1 MKKNKMMRIASV
13 LLVAVILTTCAISGT
28 FAKYTTAAPEASDNA
43 RVAKWGVTV
52 TATAGDL
59 FSDSYK
65 DTKTTYTANE
75 TVDTITV
82 QADTPNVDIFAPG
95 TEGSVADAI
104 KVTGKPEVDVTVDYS
119 ATVSFTGWTLADSS
133 FYCPLV
139 FTING
144 TDIKQDTTIDTADKF
159 AAAIKNA
166 IEGLSADYH
175 TNTDLASQANNTVA
189 ISWKWVFEGENA
201 KDTYLGDQAALGNA
215 STVSIKYSAS
225 ATQID

>member
-1 MKKNKMMRIASV
+1 MKKNKMMRLASV

-28 FAKYTTAAPEASDNA
+28 FAKYTTAAPEESDNA

-52 TATAGDL
+52 TATADDL
-59 FSDSYK
+59 FSNSYK

-82 QADTPNVDIFAPG
+82 QADTQNVDIFAPG
-95 TEGSVADAI
+95 TEGSVAEAI
-104 KVTGKPEVDVTVDYS
+104 KVTGKPEVDVTVAYS
-119 ATVSFTGWTLADSS
+119 ATVSFTGWTLGDSS

-144 TDIKQDTTIDTADKF
+144 TDIKQDSTIDTADKF
-159 AAAIKNA
+159 AEAIKNA
-166 IEGLSADYH
+166 IESLSANYH
-175 TNTDLASQANNTVA
+175 TNTDLAAQANNTVA

-201 KDTYLGDQAALGNA
+201 KDTYLGDQAAADNA
-215 STVSIKYSAS
+215 STVSISYSAS